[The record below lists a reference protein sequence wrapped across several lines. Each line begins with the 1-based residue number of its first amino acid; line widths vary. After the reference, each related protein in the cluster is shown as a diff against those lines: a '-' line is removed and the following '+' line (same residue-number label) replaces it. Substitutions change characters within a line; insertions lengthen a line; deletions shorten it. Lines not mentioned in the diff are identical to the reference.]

1 MFLIADCGM
10 PIAEWKNR
18 ETEEFPFFISELRR
32 TAHCFSFRNPH
43 SAIKEIP
50 QSEVGIKNFSLWV
63 QKMI

>member
-1 MFLIADCGM
+1 M

-18 ETEEFPFFISELRR
+18 ETEEFPFFVFHSEI
-32 TAHCFSFRNPH
+32 RNPH